1 MRSKHLCLVLIVGAF
16 VALASFALARQR
28 GGGFSGG
35 QGAAPAAWYGKSI
48 ALVVGID
55 QYSQGWPPL
64 SAAVS
69 DASQMETALR
79 GQGFQV
85 IKLLNQQATKD
96 EILHQLQDVIPPQL
110 GNGDRFLFYFSGH
123 GQTEQAPGGQ
133 LGYLVPVN
141 GRRPGGED
149 YWSSYISMKE
159 IRNVLLDKYSAK
171 HVLLVADACFSGLLA
186 GRGTLRSPTVQAALR
201 HEGRMVL
208 TAGGRGEQAVD
219 GLFTGVLVRGML
231 GDADY
236 NHDGYITFSEG
247 EMVFRCGDMGQGGG
261 ETPTP
266 TPQPTPPPVV
276 EQMPQPET
284 AGGMVHLPGGT
295 FWMGCSPG
303 DSECDSDE
311 NPRHQV
317 TLRPFWMDVT
327 LVTQAEYQRAMGNN
341 PSYFSGCADCPVEQV
356 SWNDANNYC
365 SRVGKRLP
373 TEAEYEYAARGGI
386 DSARYGDLDAIAW
399 YSANSGGR
407 THPVGQKQPNA
418 YGLYDMLGNAWEWCA
433 DWYDKNY
440 YQSSPSNNPQGPSSG
455 SSRVLR
461 GDGWLGP
468 PRNGRASIRGRGVPV
483 ARSNGLGVR
492 CVRDRNNELT
502 P

>member
-1 MRSKHLCLVLIVGAF
+1 V
-16 VALASFALARQR
+16 
-28 GGGFSGG
+28 
-35 QGAAPAAWYGKSI
+35 

-69 DASQMETALR
+69 DANQMEAALR

-85 IKLLNQQATKD
+85 IKLLNQQATRD
-96 EILHQLQDVIPPQL
+96 EIMHQLQDVIPPQL
-110 GNGDRFLFYFSGH
+110 GQGDRFLFYFSGH

-141 GRRPGGED
+141 GRRPEGQD
-149 YWSSYISMKE
+149 SWSSYISMTE
-159 IRNVLLDKYSAK
+159 IRNVLMNKYSAK

-186 GRGTLRSPTVQAALR
+186 GRGTLRSPTVQAALQQ
-201 HEGRMVL
+201 EGRMVL
-208 TAGGRGEQAVD
+208 TAGGRGEQAMD
-219 GLFTGVLVRGML
+219 GLFTGVLVRGMQ
-231 GDADY
+231 GGADF
-236 NHDGYITFSEG
+236 NHDGYITFSELALYAQQHVTDRSEGRQHPVFNRWEGEG

-261 ETPTP
+261 GEPSPPPPPPTP
-266 TPQPTPPPVV
+266 TPLPPPVV

-295 FWMGCSPG
+295 FMMGCSPG
-303 DSECDSDE
+303 DSECDGDE

-317 TLRPFWMDVT
+317 TLKSFWMDVT
-327 LVTQAEYQRAMGNN
+327 LVTQAEYQRATGNN
-341 PSYFSGCADCPVEQV
+341 PSHFSDCADCPVETV
-356 SWNDANNYC
+356 SWNDASAYC

-399 YSANSGGR
+399 YNANSGGR

-418 YGLYDMLGNAWEWCA
+418 WGLYDMLGNVWEWCA
-433 DWYDKNY
+433 DWYDENY
-440 YQSSPSNNPQGPSSG
+440 YRSSTSNNPQGPSSG
-455 SSRVLR
+455 TMRVLR
-461 GDGWLGP
+461 GGCWSAYPVGVQASFRSFLWPVGWVSVVGF
-468 PRNGRASIRGRGVPV
+468 
-483 ARSNGLGVR
+483 R
-492 CVRDRNNELT
+492 CSRD
-502 P
+502 